1 MPSSVV
7 HDVTVPLNRPEFSMR
22 LSVVAPGR
30 LVKELSIDPT
40 EFYIEPVPE
49 SVRRSMVT
57 SSA

>member
-1 MPSSVV
+1 MRSSVV

-22 LSVVAPGR
+22 LSVVTPGR